1 MFSLLCWEIWDSR
14 RRFLVIIIRW
24 LIFLN
29 IGEEMEEEK
38 VVVVKK
44 NVEKKIKN
52 CRTNK
57 YKSLERWWKRVSRD

>member
-44 NVEKKIKN
+44 NVEKN

>member
-44 NVEKKIKN
+44 NVEK
-52 CRTNK
+52 NK
-57 YKSLERWWKRVSRD
+57 KL